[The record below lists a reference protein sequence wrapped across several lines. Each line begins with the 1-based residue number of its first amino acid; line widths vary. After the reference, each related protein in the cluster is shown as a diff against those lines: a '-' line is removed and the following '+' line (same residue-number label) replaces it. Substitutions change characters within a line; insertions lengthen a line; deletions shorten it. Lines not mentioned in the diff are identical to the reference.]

1 MVSNA
6 VENLIN
12 QNVDV
17 KEYEKEKKNIKI
29 SAEIHSSSY
38 TRNEWDGCMTLDGYK
53 LNISKDCCGDKE
65 AKYINNALK
74 NINGYSKIL
83 SRELDNY
90 YQFEIVYLD
99 CWPNFTKINQLEEEL
114 FNIKEEIKLTL
125 KIFNINSFELIG
137 LLYYSPSF

>member
-6 VENLIN
+6 VENLVN

-29 SAEIHSSSY
+29 SAEFHSSSY
-38 TRNEWDGCMTLDGYK
+38 TRNDWDGCMTLDGYK
-53 LNISKDCCGDKE
+53 LNISKDCCGNKE
-65 AKYINNALK
+65 LNYINNALK
-74 NINGYSKIL
+74 NLNSDSKIL
-83 SRELDNY
+83 PREFDNY

-114 FNIKEEIKLTL
+114 FNLKEGIKSIV
-125 KIFNINSFELIG
+125 KIFDIISFELIG